1 MGKIY
6 YYYLLLLL
14 VVVVVN
20 MIIDLKYEVDKF
32 RKIIWY
38 NKGIRNI
45 KN

>member
-1 MGKIY
+1 MGKTY

-20 MIIDLKYEVDKF
+20 MITDLKHEVDKL
-32 RKIIWY
+32 RKTIWY